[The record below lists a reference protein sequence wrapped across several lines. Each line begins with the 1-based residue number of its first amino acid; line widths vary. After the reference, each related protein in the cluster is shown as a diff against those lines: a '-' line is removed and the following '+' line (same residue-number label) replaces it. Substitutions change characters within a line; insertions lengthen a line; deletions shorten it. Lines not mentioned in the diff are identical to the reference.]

1 MYHLTRLSIP
11 NINADQVYDILG
23 RILIA
28 GNARTARK
36 LYDNIVSE
44 YEEGEL
50 FDLDMDFDEDLH
62 ECLDPALMNL
72 PKGAKAYTYYT
83 KD

>member
-28 GNARTARK
+28 ANARAARK

-62 ECLDPALMNL
+62 ECLDPALMKL
-72 PKGAKAYTYYT
+72 PKGVRVYTYYT
-83 KD
+83 EE